1 VSDGEGRVAVVTGGA
16 KGLGLAYARA
26 LAREGYAVAIA
37 DLMDATEVVGELGGN
52 TMSVIC
58 DVGDPDG
65 PDAMAQAVLDRFE
78 RIDVLINNAGYF
90 TQIHKRPFDELTV
103 EEWDEAYRVNVRG
116 TWLCCK
122 AVVPAMREAGG
133 GRIVN
138 TSSMTVPSG
147 IPDFLHYVASKAA
160 IIGLTRSLARELG
173 DDNIAVNTISP
184 DYVPHDPGYAGR
196 QPEMAA
202 IIANQRCFKRDETP
216 EDLVGT
222 ILFLAGPGSAFITGQ
237 NFYVN
242 GGRLFN

>member
-1 VSDGEGRVAVVTGGA
+1 
-16 KGLGLAYARA
+16 
-26 LAREGYAVAIA
+26 
-37 DLMDATEVVGELGGN
+37 M
-52 TMSVIC
+52 
-58 DVGDPDG
+58 
-65 PDAMAQAVLDRFE
+65 
-78 RIDVLINNAGYF
+78 
-90 TQIHKRPFDELTV
+90 
-103 EEWDEAYRVNVRG
+103 
-116 TWLCCK
+116 
-122 AVVPAMREAGG
+122 
-133 GRIVN
+133 
-138 TSSMTVPSG
+138 
-147 IPDFLHYVASKAA
+147 ASKAA
-160 IIGLTRSLARELG
+160 IVGLTRSLARELG